1 MAAKKLNAH
10 TLRARLKVKNLQLE
24 SALSSHHPI
33 AHQVFQAANVRPG
46 KLRSHAKKLITSG
59 VTAASIMLPPAA
71 GVASTVQALPEMSIQ
86 RPFTPHDAQQ
96 KIHLNLEKILPF
108 SNELTPQVENQ
119 VSQLLY
125 ENLGIHA
132 YAELDGNRLNY
143 NFGYIGAEQHLP
155 RYPGDTVAAHGQL
168 IEKGITPGR
177 GAWGYFA
184 SSKSALTPEM
194 IEKEKYYFAVQTLYL
209 PDWNTRLP
217 YLREWYKHRKMVA
230 VNPKNGKAVVG
241 VVADSGPAWW
251 TGKQFGGSPEIM
263 DYLNMFDGKQ
273 KGKILL
279 FFVDD
284 PDNKVPLGPLEYNLE
299 NPPLVLAS

>member
-1 MAAKKLNAH
+1 MAAKKLNTH
-10 TLRARLKVKNLQLE
+10 SLRARLKVKNFQLE
-24 SALSSHHPI
+24 SSLTTHHPL
-33 AHQVFQAANVRPG
+33 AHQAFQVAKVRPG
-46 KLRSHAKKLITSG
+46 KLRAHAKRLITSG

-71 GVASTVQALPEMSIQ
+71 GVASTVQALPTITAE
-86 RPFTPHDAQQ
+86 RPFTPRDAQE

-119 VSQLLY
+119 VSQILY

-132 YAELDGNRLNY
+132 YAELEGNRLNHS
-143 NFGYIGAEQHLP
+143 FGYIGAEQHLP
-155 RYPGDTVAAHGQL
+155 RYPGDTAAAHGQL

-184 SSKSALTPEM
+184 PSKSALTPEL

-209 PDWNTRLP
+209 SDWNTRLP

-230 VNPKNGKAVVG
+230 INPKNGKTIVG

-251 TGKQFGGSPEIM
+251 TGKQFGGSPEVM
-263 DYLNMFDGKQ
+263 NYLNMVDGKQ
-273 KGKILL
+273 KGKIIL

-284 PDNKVPLGPLEYNLE
+284 PENKIPLGPLEYNVE
-299 NPPLVLAS
+299 KTPLLVAS